1 MFRFGAAVFVAESAV
16 ALGGSCNAPDNCYHS
31 NWAVPCSNASD
42 QAACE
47 ASGGDWSGSG
57 PTPSPAPQP
66 TPTPTPAP
74 PPAPPPAPIT
84 GDVIGYWD
92 KTWAPGAAPTGA
104 NLGVAFNG
112 WADPSQALSDSASV
126 MNELTGTKYISI
138 GGGNANGSFSLKRL
152 QDLEGL
158 INAGSFVGWHGIAL
172 DVEECSETGLA
183 SAFLKVTAAA
193 KAKGFETMVTVSHSA
208 PYGCTDASDLM
219 RTFLAD
225 SNTDYM
231 SPQLYSSGA
240 ESSPDFAETT
250 DAGVPWS
257 QYVGLS
263 SKLIPSIVDE
273 THYSAITDFFAALE
287 VPVAGYVQWK
297 TVGSATVVV

>member
-1 MFRFGAAVFVAESAV
+1 MFRFSVAVFVAAESAA
-16 ALGGSCNAPDNCYHS
+16 ALDCSCNAPDNCYHS
-31 NWAVPCSNASD
+31 SWAVPCSDASD

-47 ASGGDWSGSG
+47 ASGGDWCGQG

-66 TPTPTPAP
+66 TPTPAPTPAP
-74 PPAPPPAPIT
+74 PAPA
-84 GDVIGYWD
+84 GDIIGYWD

-112 WADPSQALSDSASV
+112 WADPAQALSDSAGV
-126 MNELTGTKYISI
+126 YNDLAGTKYISI
-138 GGGNANGSFSLKRL
+138 GGGNANGSFSLERL
-152 QDLEGL
+152 QDLVGL
-158 INAGSFVGWHGIAL
+158 INSGSFEGWHGIAL

-183 SAFLKVTAAA
+183 SAFLKATAAA
-193 KAKGFETMVTVSHSA
+193 KAKGFDTMVTVSHSA
-208 PYGCTDASDLM
+208 PYGCTDASELM
-219 RTFLAD
+219 STFFAD
-225 SNTDYM
+225 SNTDYV

-257 QYVGLS
+257 QYVGMRA
-263 SKLIPSIVDE
+263 KLIPSVVDG
-273 THYSAITDFFAALE
+273 THYSATRDFFAALG